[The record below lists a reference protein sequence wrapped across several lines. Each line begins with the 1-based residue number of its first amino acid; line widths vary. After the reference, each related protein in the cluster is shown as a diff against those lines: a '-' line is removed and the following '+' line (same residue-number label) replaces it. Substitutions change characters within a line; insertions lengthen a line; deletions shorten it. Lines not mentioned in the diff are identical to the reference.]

1 MLLPKKLLNAYSM
14 VWGILLLLAVS
25 CKDKNQSPSLDT
37 RVQGQVLVWGT
48 QQTATSAPLVVKAYR
63 EYTLAHEPW
72 RVLTKVMAETQT
84 DSQGFFALQFTADDL
99 SSSYY
104 LAHETAVARYFDP
117 SFQRVAI
124 QPGQEQQKR
133 LDFLPESWLRLRVTN
148 VNPVMNN
155 RDELRIFITP
165 TVRYS
170 FTGPYTRQ
178 AIALLTGNQS
188 YTALC
193 TLIRNNQINPF
204 QFTVALPAHDTL
216 FHSFDY

>member
-1 MLLPKKLLNAYSM
+1 MPQPMKYLSGYPL
-14 VWGILLLLAVS
+14 VWGVLLLLAVA
-25 CKDKNQSPSLDT
+25 CKEKNQSPSLDT
-37 RVQGQVLVWGT
+37 RVQGQVLVLGT
-48 QQTATSAPLVVKAYR
+48 QQTATSAPLLVKAYR

-104 LAHETAVARYFDP
+104 LAHETPVPRYFDP
-117 SFQRVAI
+117 TFQRVAI

-178 AIALLTGNQS
+178 AIALLPGNQS